1 MPTRTSFAFSPK
13 GQVFPRFAFLK
24 ITADVVAVT
33 HHHIATTDG
42 KEILRKRT
50 DRLGTA
56 AASAFIEVLNG
67 LGYQECPGLG

>member
-1 MPTRTSFAFSPK
+1 MPTRSSFALSPR

-33 HHHIATTDG
+33 HHHIDITDG

-50 DRLGTA
+50 DRLSTDT
-56 AASAFIEVLNG
+56 ASAFITVLNG

>member
-1 MPTRTSFAFSPK
+1 MPTRSSFALSPR

-24 ITADVVAVT
+24 ITADVIAVT
-33 HHHIATTDG
+33 HHHIDITDG

-50 DRLGTA
+50 DRLSTDT
-56 AASAFIEVLNG
+56 ASAFITVLNG